1 MNVIF
6 FHGEVFKLSSNHYYL
21 PILSRILECLNTL
34 LNRIWCWWLTFPL
47 LNHNKTQQHFFLFS
61 CTILVKFHN
70 RKRHFG
76 GLFKLTKSTHLRPF
90 SIDPG
95 FIGLSSLPALS
106 SRWFSLIMC
115 SLTWYSC
122 DVQTTIWRFN
132 IVSQTC
138 LIA

>member
-76 GLFKLTKSTHLRPF
+76 GLFKLTKSTHLSTILYWFWIYNYLLCQHCRVDGFPLSCVLWHGILVMF
-90 SIDPG
+90 KLLFEDSIS
-95 FIGLSSLPALS
+95 FLKH
-106 SRWFSLIMC
+106 
-115 SLTWYSC
+115 
-122 DVQTTIWRFN
+122 V
-132 IVSQTC
+132 
-138 LIA
+138 